1 VRVVPAADL
10 GTAKLLEVFNAGFSD
25 YLVPLQL
32 DEATLHMH
40 LHENDIA
47 LDRSPV
53 AVADEPAAFA
63 LVGIRGTDAWI
74 GGMATV
80 PARRGE
86 GLGRRMLDAAIDSAA
101 EAGCTT
107 VWLEVVDRNTAAV
120 ALYRARGFAQ
130 MRDLA
135 VWSLPAAEGAEAR
148 AVDEREAHA
157 WIASH
162 REEREPWQRAD
173 ATLARLRDAGAALR
187 GVVLERSG
195 AVVGA
200 VVCRDGTPVSVLQL
214 AAEDDDAADTLLR
227 AAADGRVLHVTN
239 APAGGRVSGAL
250 ERRGASVMA
259 RQHEMRLAPLPA
271 EAHRRATPAPRPGSR
286 SRPP

>member
-1 VRVVPAADL
+1 VRVVPAAEL
-10 GTAKLLEVFNAGFSD
+10 GPAKLLEVFNAGFSD

-32 DEATLHMH
+32 DDATWRTH
-40 LHENDIA
+40 LRENDIA

-53 AVADEPAAFA
+53 AVADGPAAFA
-63 LVGIRGTDAWI
+63 LLGIRGTDAWI

-80 PARRGE
+80 PARRRE
-86 GLGRRMLDAAIDSAA
+86 GLARRMLDAAIDSAA

-107 VWLEVVDRNTAAV
+107 VWLEVVDRNAAAV

-130 MRDLA
+130 VRDLA
-135 VWSLPAAEGAEAR
+135 VWSLPDAEGAAH

-173 ATLARLRDAGAALR
+173 GTLDRLRDAGVALR
-187 GVVLERSG
+187 GLVLERSG
-195 AVVGA
+195 AAVGA
-200 VVCRDGTPVSVLQL
+200 VVCRDGTSVTVLQL
-214 AAEDDDAADTLLR
+214 AAEDDAAADTLLR
-227 AAADGRVLHVTN
+227 AAADGRALQVTN
-239 APAGGRVSGAL
+239 APVGGRVSRAL
-250 ERRGASVMA
+250 GRCGASVTA
-259 RQHEMRLAPLPA
+259 RQHEMRLAPQSA

-286 SRPP
+286 S